1 MAMDVTDTKQITTQI
16 IILLPCYQCYGR
28 SYDKILY
35 FLYRSIKDPLPYR
48 NQWYYEN
55 AYQGVLNI
63 QAWMFGCIFGDVLS
77 EVAISKI
84 RPEGWV

>member
-1 MAMDVTDTKQITTQI
+1 MAMDVTYTKQLTTQI

-63 QAWMFGCIFGDVLS
+63 QAWMFGWIFGDVLS

-84 RPEGWV
+84 IPEGWV